1 MRRGMTVEG
10 LKEFVIAQV
19 SSGHFAGA
27 AHVYLLGGSGVQFL
41 F

>member
-19 SSGHFAGA
+19 LLCYIT
-27 AHVYLLGGSGVQFL
+27 VYFL
-41 F
+41 FGEFAFD